1 MEILWHQ
8 AWRLGLSWRRWARI
22 TQCLYSLC
30 SILTA
35 LLGVSPGSV
44 MPHFSCCLWHL
55 FWSRE
60 FLQPG
65 EAPGWAFAACWS
77 PAFLLALLLLDTE
90 VLTSGG
96 KAKIAP
102 KPAPK
107 QCCVFSTWRLMWWH
121 LWDDFPCPQPAWKC
135 YSSQTAPTAWTS
147 QLFHSL
153 GVFVGFILAGRTPLL
168 LPWPFP
174 AVTA

>member
-1 MEILWHQ
+1 MTS
-8 AWRLGLSWRRWARI
+8 GLEAGIVLEKMSKDYPMFV
-22 TQCLYSLC
+22 QSLLLPNC
-30 SILTA
+30 SPWCQPRVSHA
-35 LLGVSPGSV
+35 SLLLLP
-44 MPHFSCCLWHL
+44 LAL

-168 LPWPFP
+168 LLPWPFP